1 MSSLSYAEQL
11 RNDLFRAYEDARKN
25 KRNTIAQL
33 EFEKDAEHNLIELYH
48 ELLDGSYVPGKSI
61 CFLTHFPVLREVF
74 ASQFRDRVVH
84 HLLFN
89 YIAPI
94 FEKTFIYDS
103 YSCRKEKGTL
113 FGVERLDHHIR
124 SCTNNYT
131 HTAYILKLDIQGYFM
146 SINKNILYGIIY
158 NKLMKQWEE
167 KGKNCNIPGKNPE
180 FILFLVESIIF
191 KDHTLD
197 CEVMGNKKEW
207 MLLPA
212 SKSLFCQPKGI
223 GLPIGDLTSQ
233 LFSNIYLNEFDNMI
247 KRRFKIRHYGRYV
260 DDFYVV
266 HPSKAYLKSLI
277 PVIRTFLKERLG
289 LTLHPKKIYLQPYT
303 HGVAFLGAF
312 VKPYRKY
319 AIPRSV
325 NNFRSKAKKI
335 ISFSTRD
342 ELTIGQLE
350 AIQASLNS
358 YLGYLGHYK
367 SYKIIHKSLTG
378 SAVFKHLYFAS
389 GYKKSIPYK
398 RYTNK
403 RRERCEIAHDLN
415 RILTA

>member
-1 MSSLSYAEQL
+1 
-11 RNDLFRAYEDARKN
+11 
-25 KRNTIAQL
+25 
-33 EFEKDAEHNLIELYH
+33 
-48 ELLDGSYVPGKSI
+48 
-61 CFLTHFPVLREVF
+61 
-74 ASQFRDRVVH
+74 
-84 HLLFN
+84 
-89 YIAPI
+89 
-94 FEKTFIYDS
+94 
-103 YSCRKEKGTL
+103 
-113 FGVERLDHHIR
+113 
-124 SCTNNYT
+124 
-131 HTAYILKLDIQGYFM
+131 
-146 SINKNILYGIIY
+146 
-158 NKLMKQWEE
+158 
-167 KGKNCNIPGKNPE
+167 
-180 FILFLVESIIF
+180 
-191 KDHTLD
+191 
-197 CEVMGNKKEW
+197 
-207 MLLPA
+207 
-212 SKSLFCQPKGI
+212 
-223 GLPIGDLTSQ
+223 
-233 LFSNIYLNEFDNMI
+233 MI

-277 PVIRTFLKERLG
+277 PEIRTFLKERLG

-389 GYKKSIPYK
+389 PSHISDTP
-398 RYTNK
+398 T
-403 RRERCEIAHDLN
+403 REEKGAR
-415 RILTA
+415 

>member
-89 YIAPI
+89 
-94 FEKTFIYDS
+94 
-103 YSCRKEKGTL
+103 
-113 FGVERLDHHIR
+113 
-124 SCTNNYT
+124 
-131 HTAYILKLDIQGYFM
+131 YILKLDIQGYFM

-277 PVIRTFLKERLG
+277 PEIRTFLKERLG

>member
-1 MSSLSYAEQL
+1 MSLKISSEKINNPFLVDLLEKLADSFRKMNHDFFIIGATARDIIIQQMLNTSSRRKTRDLDLAIAVPNWQEFDKIKNSL
-11 RNDLFRAYEDARKN
+11 
-25 KRNTIAQL
+25 IADG
-33 EFEKDAEHNLIELYH
+33 FEKD
-48 ELLDGSYVPGKSI
+48 
-61 CFLTHFPVLREVF
+61 
-74 ASQFRDRVVH
+74 
-84 HLLFN
+84 
-89 YIAPI
+89 
-94 FEKTFIYDS
+94 
-103 YSCRKEKGTL
+103 
-113 FGVERLDHHIR
+113 
-124 SCTNNYT
+124 
-131 HTAYILKLDIQGYFM
+131 
-146 SINKNILYGIIY
+146 
-158 NKLMKQWEE
+158 
-167 KGKNCNIPGKNPE
+167 NCNIPGKNPE

-277 PVIRTFLKERLG
+277 PEIRTFLKERLG

-350 AIQASLNS
+350 AIRASLNS

>member
-1 MSSLSYAEQL
+1 
-11 RNDLFRAYEDARKN
+11 
-25 KRNTIAQL
+25 
-33 EFEKDAEHNLIELYH
+33 
-48 ELLDGSYVPGKSI
+48 
-61 CFLTHFPVLREVF
+61 
-74 ASQFRDRVVH
+74 
-84 HLLFN
+84 
-89 YIAPI
+89 
-94 FEKTFIYDS
+94 
-103 YSCRKEKGTL
+103 
-113 FGVERLDHHIR
+113 
-124 SCTNNYT
+124 
-131 HTAYILKLDIQGYFM
+131 M

-167 KGKNCNIPGKNPE
+167 KGKSCNIPGKNPE

-277 PVIRTFLKERLG
+277 PEIRTFLKERLG

>member
-1 MSSLSYAEQL
+1 MEC
-11 RNDLFRAYEDARKN
+11 
-25 KRNTIAQL
+25 IAQL

-113 FGVERLDHHIR
+113 FGVERLEHHIR

-277 PVIRTFLKERLG
+277 PEIRTFLKERLG

-319 AIPRSV
+319 AIPRSM

-342 ELTIGQLE
+342 ELIIGQLE
-350 AIQASLNS
+350 AIRASLNS